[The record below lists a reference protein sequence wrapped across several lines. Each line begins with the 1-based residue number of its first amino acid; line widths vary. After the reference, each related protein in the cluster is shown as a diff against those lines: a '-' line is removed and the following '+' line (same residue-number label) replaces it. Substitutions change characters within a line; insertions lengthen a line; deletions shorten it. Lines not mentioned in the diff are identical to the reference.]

1 MKYLVEAASVLR
13 VIAFVCQATKYTQ
26 LKLSDQIMTIL
37 VSGLHV
43 RCSSVRLISFALL
56 VCLYLNI
63 STRLLTHLDHPNIV
77 KYIGSYHDRSNLYII
92 TEKCTGGEVFDRLLK
107 VKRFSEQEVVSIT
120 TQALG
125 AIAYIHSLNII
136 HRDIKAENF
145 LYASDPR
152 TILSASSH
160 NTHFPSLTIKLID
173 FGLAVRLKTDNE
185 VLTSVVG
192 SAHYLAPEMIRQQY
206 SKSVDL
212 WSAGVMIYLML
223 FGRYPFDGNN
233 DDIIISKIRKT
244 KLEWNIFDISDKARS
259 FLQGLLERDPS
270 LRMTADQAL
279 NHPFLHCTIAV
290 PVIDEPKTLSSPL
303 VAALES
309 SSTGHPPSEDQYPPG
324 GPQDMEYYYSIS
336 KGDLS
341 GTVPPA
347 IDQGRILRTINT

>member
-1 MKYLVEAASVLR
+1 MISLEEAALVLR
-13 VIAFVCQATKYTQ
+13 EIVFVCRATKFTQ
-26 LKLSDQIMTIL
+26 SKLSVQIMTTL

-43 RCSSVRLISFALL
+43 RCSSARLTSFALS
-56 VCLYLNI
+56 VCLCLSI
-63 STRLLTHLDHPNIV
+63 SIRELTHLDHPNIV

-107 VKRFSEQEVVSIT
+107 VKRFSEQEVVSIS
-120 TQALG
+120 TQALR

-152 TILSASSH
+152 MVLSSH
-160 NTHFPSLTIKLID
+160 NTSSSSLIKLID

-233 DDIIISKIRKT
+233 DDIIISKIRKS
-244 KLEWNIFDISDKARS
+244 KIEWNINNIDISHQARS

-270 LRMTADQAL
+270 LRMTASQAL
-279 NHPFLHCTIAV
+279 CHPFLNCTIAV
-290 PVIDEPKTLSSPL
+290 PVVIMDEPKPMCP
-303 VAALES
+303 VVLES
-309 SSTGHPPSEDQYPPG
+309 SSTGQPPSEDQYPG

-347 IDQGRILRTINT
+347 INQGRILRTINT